1 MRDTIVR
8 SFLCSIAAAALV
20 VAAAAQPQATPPQ
33 RQGDGETSLEDT
45 MKFIQ
50 DTLNGVEPINFVVS
64 SHAEVTGEDRTTQW
78 RYEISKVEAHPDS
91 CVVAYHQKKTLNG
104 KVSDD
109 RDRVIA
115 LKTVKNIDVMS
126 EDQYWK
132 ILNSSTGHPAMTTRE
147 NPRVFM
153 VWVNKSD
160 GANYLY
166 FFDKDL
172 ARRVSED
179 MVHAVNLC
187 GGGKPEPAWGMQ

>member
-1 MRDTIVR
+1 MRNVIVR
-8 SFLCSIAAAALV
+8 SFLCTITAAALV
-20 VAAAAQPQATPPQ
+20 VAATAQPQASSPQ
-33 RQGDGETSLEDT
+33 QQGGGEASLEDT

-50 DTLNGVEPINFVVS
+50 DKLNGVEPINFVVA
-64 SHAEVTGEDRTTQW
+64 SHNNVTGEDRTTQW
-78 RYEISKVEAHPDS
+78 KYEISKVEADPDS
-91 CVVAYHQKKTLNG
+91 CVVTYHQKKTLNG

-132 ILNSSTGHPAMTTRE
+132 MLSPSMSTRE
-147 NPRVFM
+147 DPPVFQL
-153 VWVNKSD
+153 WVNKSD

-166 FFDKDL
+166 FLDKDL

-187 GGGKPEPAWGMQ
+187 GGGKPQPAWGVQ